1 MHIVIHMFR
10 SMNMLEE
17 IKEKWDE
24 ILLNIKEEH
33 DISEVSYR
41 TWLLPLIPDS
51 VDKDILTILVP
62 DSAFISYVKKKY
74 EFLLKITIEEITGF
88 QCELDF
94 KLKSDVKEPEKENRL
109 INVTNNTVS
118 QLALQNANLNPRY
131 TFDTFVVG
139 KNNNLAHAASLAVAE
154 SPGEIYN
161 PLFIY
166 GGVGL
171 GKTHLMHSVAHFIL
185 KNNPSAKIL
194 YVTSEKFTNELIDA
208 STDEIKLTANDMEL
222 GIETKVEGDILEK
235 GKIALDAKLF
245 SEIARKL
252 SDSDSLVTIESDEKF
267 NTVITCENSVFKIQG
282 KDGEEFSYLPYIE
295 RNKNITLSQ
304 FSLKEV
310 IRQTIFSIS
319 VNDSNKMMTGE
330 LFEVNGDTLR
340 VVSLDGHRM
349 AIRKIVLKDEYES
362 TKVIVPGKTLNEI
375 SKILTGDNEKEVQI
389 FFGANHILFEFD
401 DTIVVSRLIEGE
413 YFKVDQM
420 LSSDYATKV
429 SLNKKDFLDSIE
441 RAIILI
447 RENDKKPIILNIED
461 SKMSLKLN
469 SSFGTMNAEILI
481 HKTGQDLMI
490 GFNPKFLSDALR
502 IIDDEE
508 VTLYMMNAKSPCFIK
523 DEDESYIYLILPVN
537 FNAAAI

>member
-1 MHIVIHMFR
+1 
-10 SMNMLEE
+10 MLEE

-74 EFLLKITIEEITGF
+74 EFLLTITIEEITGF
-88 QCELDF
+88 QCKLEF

-109 INVTNNTVS
+109 INVNNNTVS

-208 STDEIKLTANDMEL
+208 I
-222 GIETKVEGDILEK
+222 
-235 GKIALDAKLF
+235 
-245 SEIARKL
+245 
-252 SDSDSLVTIESDEKF
+252 
-267 NTVITCENSVFKIQG
+267 
-282 KDGEEFSYLPYIE
+282 
-295 RNKNITLSQ
+295 RNKNNVSTTEFREKYRNNDVLLIDDIQFIIGKESTQEEFFHTFNALQTQGKQIILTSDKPPKEMETL
-304 FSLKEV
+304 EER
-310 IRQTIFSIS
+310 IRSR
-319 VNDSNKMMTGE
+319 
-330 LFEVNGDTLR
+330 FEWGLMADIGVPDYET
-340 VVSLDGHRM
+340 RM
-349 AIRKIVLKDEYES
+349 AILRKKAESDNFDIDDEVLSYIANNIKSNVRELE
-362 TKVIVPGKTLNEI
+362 GALNKLLAYNNLVHI
-375 SKILTGDNEKEVQI
+375 PITMDIAEKELSNIITPDKPREITPQLI
-389 FFGANHILFEFD
+389 IE
-401 DTIVVSRLIEGE
+401 VVSEHYHIS
-413 YFKVDQM
+413 VDQM
-420 LSSDYATKV
+420 ISKTRSSDVAKPRQIAMYLCKNMTESPLDTIGSLLGGRDHSTIIHGIKKV
-429 SLNKKDFLDSIE
+429 TEEYEKNETTRNMIETIKKKI
-441 RAIILI
+441 
-447 RENDKKPIILNIED
+447 
-461 SKMSLKLN
+461 
-469 SSFGTMNAEILI
+469 
-481 HKTGQDLMI
+481 
-490 GFNPKFLSDALR
+490 NP
-502 IIDDEE
+502 
-508 VTLYMMNAKSPCFIK
+508 N
-523 DEDESYIYLILPVN
+523 
-537 FNAAAI
+537 